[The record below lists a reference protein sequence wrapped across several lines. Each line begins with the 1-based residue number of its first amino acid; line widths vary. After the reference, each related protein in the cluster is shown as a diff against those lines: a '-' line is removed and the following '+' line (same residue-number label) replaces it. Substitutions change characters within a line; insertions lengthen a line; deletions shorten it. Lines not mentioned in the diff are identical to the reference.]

1 MNALFVTTCNQHRI
15 FALLYYRKLPP
26 NHSLTCFLLYLWNVG
41 KKIDMKVY
49 FTSLASSLYTET
61 WETPIGSGRY
71 TKILPFQILACYL
84 NIWRGVQNSDSVHL
98 LSIKLVAAIIFAR
111 RMLSL
116 YCAAPHFETLFVNN
130 RVHHRLISGLS
141 ALVGAPSSNAWLCL
155 SLILAWGVQVYLCLI
170 LAFKEFKYVV
180 GKLLPVRLLEEV
192 APTLHNLQVL
202 WLIKSNEFQLLLPIE
217 LERQKVTN

>member
-1 MNALFVTTCNQHRI
+1 
-15 FALLYYRKLPP
+15 
-26 NHSLTCFLLYLWNVG
+26 
-41 KKIDMKVY
+41 MKVY
-49 FTSLASSLYTET
+49 FTSLAPSLYTEA
-61 WETPIGSGRY
+61 WETPIGRGKY
-71 TKILPFQILACYL
+71 TEIFLQILACYL

-141 ALVGAPSSNAWLCL
+141 ALVGAPSSNAWLCF

-170 LAFKEFKYVV
+170 LAFKEVKYVV
-180 GKLLPVRLLEEV
+180 GKLLPMRLLEEV
-192 APTLHNLQVL
+192 ARTLHNLQVL
-202 WLIKSNEFQLLLPIE
+202 WPIKILCFWSNW
-217 LERQKVTN
+217 RKKK

>member
-1 MNALFVTTCNQHRI
+1 MFSAI
-15 FALLYYRKLPP
+15 F
-26 NHSLTCFLLYLWNVG
+26 
-41 KKIDMKVY
+41 MKCRQKNWYESVLHKSCII
-49 FTSLASSLYTET
+49 TLHWGMGDSHWEWYTE
-61 WETPIGSGRY
+61 
-71 TKILPFQILACYL
+71 ILPFQILACYL

-170 LAFKEFKYVV
+170 LAFKEVKYVV
-180 GKLLPVRLLEEV
+180 GKLLPMRLLEEV
-192 APTLHNLQVL
+192 ARTLHNLQVL
-202 WLIKSNEFQLLLPIE
+202 WPIKILCFWSNWRKKSNSNSCFQL
-217 LERQKVTN
+217 NW